1 MAELRWAQIDSQYA
15 GFRSV
20 LTMRFVDRFVQDEGS
35 KALDGPLLQTESE
48 WVDIGGPWK
57 MYRHQ
62 SAYFTLYKGLILRL
76 GHVLSVRCRKQA
88 SV

>member
-1 MAELRWAQIDSQYA
+1 
-15 GFRSV
+15 
-20 LTMRFVDRFVQDEGS
+20 MRFVDRFVQDEGS

-88 SV
+88 SVWQRARSVGASDPSGEDRSK